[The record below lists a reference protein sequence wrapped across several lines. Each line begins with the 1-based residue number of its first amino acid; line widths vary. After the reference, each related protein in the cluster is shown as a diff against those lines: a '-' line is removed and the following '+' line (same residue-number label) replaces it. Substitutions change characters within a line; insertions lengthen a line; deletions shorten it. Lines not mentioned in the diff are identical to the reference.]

1 MPSSEIESVRVLR
14 AWEALA
20 YTFGAINGAI
30 LITTRNAREREP
42 LPSKGATYAPTGLS
56 PLSHPY
62 KEIAS
67 PALKCSKPG
76 NYRLIVDVITDSD
89 IRSYEHAFQVVE

>member
-1 MPSSEIESVRVLR
+1 KKPK
-14 AWEALA
+14 
-20 YTFGAINGAI
+20 
-30 LITTRNAREREP
+30 P
-42 LPSKGATYAPTGLS
+42 LPSKGAMYSPTGLS

-89 IRSYEHAFQVVE
+89 IRSYEHAFQVVK